1 MIDSFNIEIS
11 NELKNASILYRN
23 IFLKNNNLVD
33 RLSALIDTI
42 DDESDEKSK
51 LKILKKVV
59 GGDEVKVKKK
69 LIFVFEFQLN

>member
-51 LKILKKVV
+51 LKILKNFLQSFHDQYKNIEGFNLKVS
-59 GGDEVKVKKK
+59 
-69 LIFVFEFQLN
+69 